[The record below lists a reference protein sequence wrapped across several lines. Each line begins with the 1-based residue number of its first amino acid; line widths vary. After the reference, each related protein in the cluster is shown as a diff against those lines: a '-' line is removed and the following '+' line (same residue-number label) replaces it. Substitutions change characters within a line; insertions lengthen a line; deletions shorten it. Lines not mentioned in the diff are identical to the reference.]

1 MVSGEGTKDELMD
14 FIIQVIK
21 LHLFEVKQGF
31 HSSGE
36 DLVSI
41 FPRHVPAR
49 ESV

>member
-1 MVSGEGTKDELMD
+1 MVSGEGTKYEYMD
-14 FIIQVIK
+14 FIIQVIILLK
-21 LHLFEVKQGF
+21 
-31 HSSGE
+31 